1 MPKALH
7 IHATDNI
14 AVCTSAVQPGD
25 EVEILE
31 PDGSRGAVKA
41 AEAIAFCNKI
51 ALRDIASG
59 EEVLKYG
66 EVIGKATEDIRK
78 GCLVNDRNIASQ
90 PRAYADEY
98 LLKGVKCSSWDIVG
112 RTGVLVSE
120 TMY

>member
-14 AVCTSAVQPGD
+14 AVCTSAVQ
-25 EVEILE
+25 

-98 LLKGVKCSSWDIVG
+98 LLKK
-112 RTGVLVSE
+112 E
-120 TMY
+120 A

>member
-14 AVCTSAVQPGD
+14 AVCTSAVQPG
-25 EVEILE
+25 
-31 PDGSRGAVKA
+31 DGSRGAVKA

-98 LLKGVKCSSWDIVG
+98 LLKK
-112 RTGVLVSE
+112 E
-120 TMY
+120 A

>member
-41 AEAIAFCNKI
+41 AEAIAF
-51 ALRDIASG
+51 
-59 EEVLKYG
+59 
-66 EVIGKATEDIRK
+66 
-78 GCLVNDRNIASQ
+78 
-90 PRAYADEY
+90 
-98 LLKGVKCSSWDIVG
+98 
-112 RTGVLVSE
+112 
-120 TMY
+120 

>member
-41 AEAIAFCNKI
+41 AEAIAFCNKS
-51 ALRDIASG
+51 RF
-59 EEVLKYG
+59 
-66 EVIGKATEDIRK
+66 VILPLEKR
-78 GCLVNDRNIASQ
+78 
-90 PRAYADEY
+90 Y
-98 LLKGVKCSSWDIVG
+98 
-112 RTGVLVSE
+112 
-120 TMY
+120 

>member
-51 ALRDIASG
+51 ALRYIASG

-98 LLKGVKCSSWDIVG
+98 LLKK
-112 RTGVLVSE
+112 E
-120 TMY
+120 A

>member
-1 MPKALH
+1 MPLTILRFARPRFSRGMRSRFL
-7 IHATDNI
+7 
-14 AVCTSAVQPGD
+14 SRMVQ
-25 EVEILE
+25 
-31 PDGSRGAVKA
+31 GAVKA

-98 LLKGVKCSSWDIVG
+98 LLKK
-112 RTGVLVSE
+112 E
-120 TMY
+120 A

>member
-51 ALRDIASG
+51 ALRDI
-59 EEVLKYG
+59 
-66 EVIGKATEDIRK
+66 
-78 GCLVNDRNIASQ
+78 DRRS
-90 PRAYADEY
+90 
-98 LLKGVKCSSWDIVG
+98 VV
-112 RTGVLVSE
+112 
-120 TMY
+120 

>member
-1 MPKALH
+1 MALLQNFWD

-98 LLKGVKCSSWDIVG
+98 LLKK
-112 RTGVLVSE
+112 E
-120 TMY
+120 A

>member
-7 IHATDNI
+7 IHVTDNI

-41 AEAIAFCNKI
+41 VEAIAFCNKI
-51 ALRDIASG
+51 ALCDIASG

-66 EVIGKATEDIRK
+66 EVVGKATEDIRK

-98 LLKGVKCSSWDIVG
+98 LLRK
-112 RTGVLVSE
+112 E
-120 TMY
+120 A